1 MAPLIPD
8 AVDAQ
13 EEGGHC
19 IKAAH
24 HALLMLDG
32 VLALELLAH
41 RVAELQHVRRWE
53 VGRFTASRARLSHSE
68 LQVGGGASPSV
79 SSRRARLAC

>member
-24 HALLMLDG
+24 HALLMFDG

-41 RVAELQHVRRWE
+41 RVAELQHVRR
-53 VGRFTASRARLSHSE
+53 
-68 LQVGGGASPSV
+68 
-79 SSRRARLAC
+79 